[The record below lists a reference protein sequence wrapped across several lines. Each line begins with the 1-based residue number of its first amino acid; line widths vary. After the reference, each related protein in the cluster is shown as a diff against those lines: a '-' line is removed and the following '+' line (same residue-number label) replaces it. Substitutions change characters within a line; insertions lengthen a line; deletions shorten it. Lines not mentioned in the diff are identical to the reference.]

1 MEKVFEIRFGTD
13 GWRGVIA
20 REFTF
25 QNVRRVSQAMAQYM
39 KEEAQKDKKSVPP
52 IIIGYDRRFQSEI
65 FAKEAAKVFAGNK
78 IKTILSSEVL
88 TTPAVSFLTHKLKSW
103 GMVITASHNPPN
115 YNGIKIK
122 HDGRGAMET
131 ITRSVEEYI
140 DKDSPAYGTDFEE
153 KSFKKEY
160 LAYLKSRVNLAKIK
174 KIKKPI
180 VIDYMHGAAGGL
192 LEEILSG
199 NKIISLRSQR
209 DPLFGGQAP
218 EPVESH
224 LKELS
229 ETVVSQKAVLGIA
242 VDGDADRFALVD
254 DKGKYLT
261 PCQIFPLIIRYL
273 VEKKKIKGKIVQS
286 VSMGYLAERMAKDYG
301 VEFEELP
308 VGFKHVAEA
317 LAVGGAAIGGEE
329 SGGYSWTKTIAERD
343 GLLTALLFLEMIA
356 TENKSISQMWN
367 EISAKHGKSFFK
379 RVDFHL
385 HKPVADKNLF
395 VSRLI
400 KKLPKKILGSEIK
413 NLIQIDGLKISLDGG
428 HWLLMRP
435 SGTESL
441 MRVYAESD
449 SAERTQSLLEL
460 AKKWVAPNLN

>member
-13 GWRGVIA
+13 GWRGMIA

-25 QNVRRVSQAMAQYM
+25 QNVRRVAQAMAQYM
-39 KEEAQKDKKSVPP
+39 KEETLKDKKSVPP
-52 IIIGYDRRFQSEI
+52 MIIGYDRRFQSEI

-103 GMVITASHNPPN
+103 GMVITASHNPPT

-140 DKDSPAYGTDFEE
+140 DKDTPAYGNDFEE

-160 LAYLKSRVNLAKIK
+160 LTYLKSRVNIAKIK

-180 VIDYMHGAAGGL
+180 VIDYMHGAAGGI
-192 LEEILSG
+192 LEEILPG
-199 NKIISLRSQR
+199 NKIISLRTQR
-209 DPLFGGQAP
+209 DPLFGGHAP
-218 EPVESH
+218 EPVETN
-224 LKELS
+224 LKDLS
-229 ETVVSQKAVLGIA
+229 NAVVSQKAVLGIA

-261 PCQIFPLIIRYL
+261 PCQIFPLVIRYL
-273 VEKKKIKGKIVQS
+273 VERKKIKGKIVQS

-301 VEFEELP
+301 VDFEELP

-367 EISAKHGKSFFK
+367 EISAKYGKSFFK

-413 NLIQIDGLKISLDGG
+413 NLIQIDGLKISLTEG

-449 SAERTQSLLEL
+449 SPERTQSLLDL
-460 AKKWVAPNLN
+460 AKKWVAPNLS

>member
-1 MEKVFEIRFGTD
+1 MEKVFEIKFGTD
-13 GWRGVIA
+13 GWRGMIA

-25 QNVRRVSQAMAQYM
+25 HNVRRVSQAMAQYIR
-39 KEEAQKDKKSVPP
+39 EEALKEKKSIPP
-52 IIIGYDRRFQSEI
+52 IVIGYDRRFQSEV

-78 IKTILSSEVL
+78 IKTILASETL

-103 GMVITASHNPPN
+103 GLVVTASHNPPT

-122 HDGRGAMET
+122 HDGRGAMEI
-131 ITRSVEEYI
+131 ITHSVEEYI
-140 DKDSPAYGTDFEE
+140 DKDSPAHGSDFEE
-153 KSFKKEY
+153 RSFKKDY
-160 LAYLKSRVNLAKIK
+160 LSYLKSRVDIAKIK
-174 KIKKPI
+174 KIKKSI

-192 LEEILSG
+192 LEEVLPG
-199 NKIISLRSQR
+199 NKIISLRSER
-209 DPLFGGQAP
+209 DPLFGGHAP
-218 EPVESH
+218 EPVEAN

-229 ETVVSQKAVLGIA
+229 ARVVSEKAALGIA

-261 PCQIFPLIIRYL
+261 PCQIFPLVIRYL
-273 VEKKKIKGKIVQS
+273 VERKKIKGKIVQS

-301 VEFEELP
+301 VDFEELP

-329 SGGYSWTKTIAERD
+329 SGGYSWTQKVAERD

-356 TENKSISQMWN
+356 TENKPISQMWN
-367 EISAKHGKSFFK
+367 EIAQKYGKSFFK

-385 HKPVADKNLF
+385 HKPVAYKNLF

-413 NLIQIDGLKISLDGG
+413 NLIQIDGLKIVLNEG

-449 SAERTQSLLEL
+449 SSEKTQALLDI
-460 AKKWVAPNLN
+460 AKKWVAPNL